1 MVDAYKFGKDLAKY
15 VFNTC
20 KGDLSCI
27 MKYGSTEAMLSLA
40 ADLAKKNGVEINLND
55 NKVLEDL
62 KTNFGYD
69 EDYDKYMTL
78 VNMNELK
85 KLIEESGLGKAE
97 VKVVDE
103 DHATLHVELQ
113 KAEITSLSYEG
124 DLTVKVGGNTEVT
137 VYTMSSY
144 HATESDYVEIKVK
157 RESDGVEKEFDF
169 ECSTVDVYKKN
180 KNKVGIDIDF
190 NFDCY

>member
-1 MVDAYKFGKDLAKY
+1 MADAYKFGKDLAEY
-15 VFNTC
+15 VFDMC
-20 KGDLSCI
+20 KGDISCL

-55 NKVLEDL
+55 NKVLEEL
-62 KTNFGYD
+62 KTNFGYN

-97 VKVVDE
+97 VKVVDKN
-103 DHATLHVELQ
+103 HATLHVELQ
-113 KAEITSLSYEG
+113 KAEITSLYE
-124 DLTVKVGGNTEVT
+124 DELTVKVGGNTEVT

-169 ECSTVDVYKKN
+169 ECSTVDVYKKS
-180 KNKVGIDIDF
+180 KRSVGIDIDF
-190 NFDCY
+190 NSNCY